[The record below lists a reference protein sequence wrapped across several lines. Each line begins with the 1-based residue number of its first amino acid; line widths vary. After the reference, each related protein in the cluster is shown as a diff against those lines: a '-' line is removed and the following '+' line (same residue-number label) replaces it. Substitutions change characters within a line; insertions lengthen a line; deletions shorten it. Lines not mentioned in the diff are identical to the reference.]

1 VASYC
6 LIINYL
12 FFMKEYSKTCANCGE
27 NIEGRSDKKFCDDN
41 CRTAFNNG
49 NAVSRDGL
57 VRSIN
62 YRLMKNRRILQDL
75 IPEEGKIKV
84 SGQRLSNA
92 GFEFKYHTHTYTTQK
107 GATYVF
113 CYDFGYLALDNNFF
127 MLVKR
132 VEGPI
137 PAAMAEDKTNMKEK
151 AELRAV

>member
-1 VASYC
+1 
-6 LIINYL
+6 
-12 FFMKEYSKTCANCGE
+12 MKDHLTKTCINCGE
-27 NIEGRSDKKFCDDN
+27 NIAGRADKKFCDDN
-41 CRTAFNNG
+41 CRTAYNNG
-49 NAVSRDGL
+49 NAVSRDTL

-62 YRLMKNRRILQDL
+62 YRLMKNRRVLQDL

-113 CYDFGYLALDNNFF
+113 CYDYGYLPLDNNFF

-132 VEGPI
+132 MEGPFI
-137 PAAMAEDKTNMKEK
+137 PNTADEKNLVKDKQE
-151 AELRAV
+151 AVVG